1 MLDSGFKN
9 NNTALSLE
17 ENPLITVFRSALSS
31 EKGMFREHHH
41 TAFEITMVL
50 SGKGVYST
58 KNAEYDFE
66 SGDIFFFSTDEFH
79 WIKSLDTQAEF
90 LNIHF
95 EPRFIWANNFGVSGK
110 ELIKIFFSK
119 KKKPMNKISN
129 SNEASPIIKELIF
142 KIENEITEKKQ
153 EYGAMIKV
161 YLINILVETLRS
173 YDKQLSQLDIS
184 YNSQTLKYM
193 EDALSYIDRNLESE
207 LTLATLSDV
216 AHMSKTYFCCQF
228 KKLNGISPWEYIT
241 IKRIERAITYIETT
255 NLTRLEIALKC
266 GYNNA
271 ANFYHAF
278 KRVTGKTPG
287 DFKKTSG
294 GILAGNVEQF

>member
-1 MLDSGFKN
+1 
-9 NNTALSLE
+9 
-17 ENPLITVFRSALSS
+17 
-31 EKGMFREHHH
+31 
-41 TAFEITMVL
+41 
-50 SGKGVYST
+50 
-58 KNAEYDFE
+58 
-66 SGDIFFFSTDEFH
+66 
-79 WIKSLDTQAEF
+79 
-90 LNIHF
+90 
-95 EPRFIWANNFGVSGK
+95 
-110 ELIKIFFSK
+110 
-119 KKKPMNKISN
+119 MNKISN

-161 YLINILVETLRS
+161 HLINILVETLRS

-266 GYNNA
+266 GYNNT